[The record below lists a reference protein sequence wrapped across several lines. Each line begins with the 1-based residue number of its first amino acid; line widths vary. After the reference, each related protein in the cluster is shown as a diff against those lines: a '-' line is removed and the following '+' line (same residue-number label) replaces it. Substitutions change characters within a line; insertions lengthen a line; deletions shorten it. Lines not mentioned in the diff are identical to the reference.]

1 MRLIARAL
9 VASALVLGTTA
20 AALDPAGAT
29 ADHRG
34 DDDRLRAAVTRH
46 TPDYDFELIL
56 TDYSADEPGA
66 PLTWVRRTDDVG
78 SDTFEGVPDAH
89 GYLQSSSWGVESGKN
104 CLTSSGGEFG
114 WFEDE
119 VAHRGFTYG
128 IAGRNVSKVT
138 VVLEDGTRLR
148 ANVSRQRIDG
158 FGGYMV
164 ERPLASA
171 VDRID
176 GFNSR
181 GRKVASI
188 DLESPDNLFTDFG
201 QDRTTCVPIPWD

>member
-20 AALDPAGAT
+20 AALNPAGAT
-29 ADHRG
+29 AEHRR
-34 DDDRLRAAVTRH
+34 DSDRLRAAVTRH

-56 TDYSADEPGA
+56 TRIDDEPWA
-66 PLTWVRRTDDVG
+66 PAAWVRRTDDVG

-89 GYLQSSSWGVESGKN
+89 GFLQNSSWGVESGKN

-148 ANVSRQRIDG
+148 TNVSRQRVDG
-158 FGGYMV
+158 FAGYMV
-164 ERPLASA
+164 ERPLTSA

-176 GFNSR
+176 GFDR
-181 GRKVASI
+181 HGRKVSSI
-188 DLESPDNLFTDFG
+188 DLTSPNNEFSDFG
-201 QDRTTCVPIPWD
+201 QDNTTCVPIPWD